1 MVCTL
6 CRTTESQLRAIILE
20 TSEVNPKFLQD
31 LDVTVLIS
39 EHLAANLLVGRQFIF
54 TVYEF
59 WLKTALDCVAFYHNI
74 H

>member
-1 MVCTL
+1 MGCTS
-6 CRTTESQLRAIILE
+6 CRTTESQLWAILLE

-39 EHLAANLLVGRQFIF
+39 EHLAANLLVKRQLIF
-54 TVYEF
+54 TVSEF
-59 WLKTALDCVAFYHNI
+59 WLRTALDCVAFYHNV